1 MESRIVKLKAEF
13 NNIIS
18 IRNTVKNV
26 FDILQVRIDKLKLF
40 YSEFIKNS
48 KNDMFVFGLD
58 SFRFQS
64 KLIDI
69 EYDDM
74 KRLFLAINNRM
85 YCEYFKLHKIIVEY
99 ILNSID
105 DKKITD
111 IVKVNNY
118 PVYKD
123 LEPYKDYKFETTLDI
138 HENILNLLNIL
149 MASLDNK
156 ENELAIHKTKQRIGL
171 NIDNFIT
178 TFTFNIVV
186 LREKIMMFITYI
198 EFFHKM
204 HTKYLQ
210 RFSNKIQLM
219 HSHVNHDIKF
229 DENVDRT
236 EGEVSP
242 SINKNE
248 KTPILE
254 PFFNTSLNSDFNGD
268 SDKES
273 SITLDSH
280 SSVLHEDNEIYS
292 SDRRPSTPSS
302 YSSSNNVVVTN
313 IQSRIRTD
321 SSSESKRSFK
331 QMIKNNVT
339 KVSNMFQVCKPK
351 NSQIIEHKASNDDIV
366 NMFSNIDTTCNTII
380 RQEIDE
386 NVGFMIDEVKE
397 MKEFMSENSNINN
410 VTNVENFNIDAFINH
425 NEFNEVV
432 VENEVAVENAVSDLV
447 NNVVEESIVEEKLV
461 EESIV
466 EEQIIQSLQEEV
478 NIIVEEVTANAVEQ
492 VNSIVEEIN
501 ADKEPINETVEEQ
514 TNEPSEEIND
524 EASVHG
530 SSTSADTENT
540 TKKKRKYKQRAKK

>member
-1 MESRIVKLKAEF
+1 
-13 NNIIS
+13 
-18 IRNTVKNV
+18 
-26 FDILQVRIDKLKLF
+26 
-40 YSEFIKNS
+40 
-48 KNDMFVFGLD
+48 
-58 SFRFQS
+58 
-64 KLIDI
+64 
-69 EYDDM
+69 
-74 KRLFLAINNRM
+74 
-85 YCEYFKLHKIIVEY
+85 
-99 ILNSID
+99 
-105 DKKITD
+105 
-111 IVKVNNY
+111 
-118 PVYKD
+118 
-123 LEPYKDYKFETTLDI
+123 
-138 HENILNLLNIL
+138 
-149 MASLDNK
+149 
-156 ENELAIHKTKQRIGL
+156 
-171 NIDNFIT
+171 
-178 TFTFNIVV
+178 
-186 LREKIMMFITYI
+186 
-198 EFFHKM
+198 
-204 HTKYLQ
+204 
-210 RFSNKIQLM
+210 
-219 HSHVNHDIKF
+219 
-229 DENVDRT
+229 
-236 EGEVSP
+236 
-242 SINKNE
+242 
-248 KTPILE
+248 
-254 PFFNTSLNSDFNGD
+254 
-268 SDKES
+268 
-273 SITLDSH
+273 
-280 SSVLHEDNEIYS
+280 
-292 SDRRPSTPSS
+292 
-302 YSSSNNVVVTN
+302 VVVTN

-321 SSSESKRSFK
+321 SSSESTRSFK

-432 VENEVAVENAVSDLV
+432 VENAVSDLV